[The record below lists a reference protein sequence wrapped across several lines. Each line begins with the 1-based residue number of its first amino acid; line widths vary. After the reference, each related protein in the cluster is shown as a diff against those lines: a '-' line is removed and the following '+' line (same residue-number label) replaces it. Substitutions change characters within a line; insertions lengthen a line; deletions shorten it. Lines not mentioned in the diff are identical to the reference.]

1 MAKEKT
7 SIFTEH
13 YAHFMFY
20 SEVWRAVKSTLLCV
34 PQGPNIAAGMPR
46 LSHSLLRYNLYVI
59 NCIHLEN
66 AAQ

>member
-13 YAHFMFY
+13 YAHFIFY
-20 SEVWRAVKSTLLCV
+20 SEVWEAVKSTLLCV
-34 PQGPNIAAGMPR
+34 PQGPNTAPGMPR
-46 LSHSLLRYNLYVI
+46 ISYSLLRYNLHVI
-59 NCIHLEN
+59 NCVHLEY

>member
-13 YAHFMFY
+13 YAHFMLY
-20 SEVWRAVKSTLLCV
+20 SEVWGAVKSTLLCV
-34 PQGPNIAAGMPR
+34 PQGPNIAPGMPSI
-46 LSHSLLRYNLYVI
+46 SHSLLRYNLYII
-59 NCIHLEN
+59 NCIPLEY